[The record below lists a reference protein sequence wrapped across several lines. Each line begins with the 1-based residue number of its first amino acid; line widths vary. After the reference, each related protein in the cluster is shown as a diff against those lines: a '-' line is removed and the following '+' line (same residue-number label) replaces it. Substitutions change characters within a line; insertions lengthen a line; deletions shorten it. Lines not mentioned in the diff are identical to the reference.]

1 MAKGKYQDIDEIIFQ
16 FNKRIIDSTLD
27 IVPIYKPQIAFYEAY
42 GLKGLMAYKRTLEYI
57 KENDS
62 ISLGDIKRGGDIS
75 STAEMYGKAHFEGDF
90 EADFI
95 TINPY
100 MGRDSI
106 TPYLK
111 YIEEKIRGYLYY

>member
-62 ISLGDIKRGGDIS
+62 ISLGDIKGEI
-75 STAEMYGKAHFEGDF
+75 
-90 EADFI
+90 
-95 TINPY
+95 
-100 MGRDSI
+100 
-106 TPYLK
+106 YLPLQK
-111 YIEEKIRGYLYY
+111 CMVKLILKGILKRILLQ